1 MRLEHREFTVPLS
14 RPLGTARGEIT
25 EREGVLV
32 RIGDGGRHGVG
43 EAAPLPG
50 WTESLAACRD
60 ALERAAAALP
70 EGPDAALDAVDADRP
85 AARHALSLALADLRA
100 ARAGVPLYRYLGGGS
115 AVTAVPVNA
124 TVGDAPP
131 RETARRASDAVADG
145 IDCVKVKVGARS
157 IDADIRRLRAV
168 RDAVGRG
175 VELRADANGAWTP
188 EQAERAFAAFADR
201 GVAFV
206 EQPLPAEDLDG
217 HAALRGGPVG
227 VALDEGIGTHGV
239 DAVLDAD
246 AADAVVLKPMA
257 LGGVDRARAAAL
269 RARRAGVIPVVT
281 TTVDA
286 VVARTA
292 AVHLAASLPGLPAC
306 GLATAEWLADDLA
319 ADPAPVSDGEIHV
332 PQLPGNGTTGA
343 WAR

>member
-1 MRLEHREFTVPLS
+1 MRLERREFTVPLS

-25 EREGVLV
+25 AREGYLV

-60 ALERAAAALP
+60 ALGRAAAALP
-70 EGPDAALDAVDADRP
+70 EGPDAALDAVDSDRP

-115 AVTAVPVNA
+115 TVTAVPVNA

-131 RETARRASDAVADG
+131 RVTARRASDAVADG
-145 IDCVKVKVGARS
+145 FDCVKVKVGARS
-157 IDADIRRLRAV
+157 VDADVQRLRAV
-168 RDAVGRG
+168 REAVGRG

-188 EQAERAFAAFADR
+188 EQAERAVAAFADL

-206 EQPLPAEDLDG
+206 EQPLPADDLDG

-227 VALDEGIGTHGV
+227 VAIDEGVGTHGV
-239 DAVLDAD
+239 DAVLDAG

-257 LGGVDRARAAAL
+257 LGGVDRARDAAL
-269 RARRAGVIPVVT
+269 RARRVGVTPVVT

-292 AVHLAASLPGLPAC
+292 AVHLAASLSGLPAC
-306 GLATAEWLADDLA
+306 GLATAEWLADDLT

-343 WAR
+343 WVR

>member
-1 MRLEHREFTVPLS
+1 MRLERREFTVPLS
-14 RPLGTARGEIT
+14 RPLGTARGEMSSRDGI
-25 EREGVLV
+25 LV
-32 RIGDGGRHGVG
+32 RVSDGGRHGVG

-60 ALERAAAALP
+60 ALERAAAELP
-70 EGPDAALDAVDADRP
+70 EGPDAALNAVDRDRP

-100 ARAGVPLYRYLGGGS
+100 ARAGVPLYRYLGGAS

-131 RETARRASDAVADG
+131 AETARRASDAVDDG
-145 IDCVKVKVGARS
+145 FDCVKVKVGARS
-157 IDADIRRLRAV
+157 VDADIQRLRAV

-175 VELRADANGAWTP
+175 VELRADANGAWSR
-188 EQAERAFAAFADR
+188 ERAERAFAAFADL

-206 EQPLPAEDLDG
+206 EQPLPADDLDG
-217 HAALRGGPVG
+217 HAALRSGPVG
-227 VALDEGIGTHGV
+227 VAIDEGVGTHGV

-257 LGGVDRARAAAL
+257 LGGVDRARDAAL
-269 RARRAGVIPVVT
+269 RARRVGVTPVVT

-306 GLATAEWLADDLA
+306 GLATGEWLADDLT
-319 ADPAPVSDGEIHV
+319 ADPAPVADGEVHV

-343 WAR
+343 WER